1 VFGFASVKGSL
12 PVGSPVQAAGEA
24 LAGWC
29 SFLAVM
35 VKVFISLVREHDIF
49 DILAIVVLWGVGF
62 LAVLSIPI
70 WSVAVS
76 TVVSKA
82 SENLTISW
90 ALGRLVSREVRS
102 VFLKDLT
109 DVVARER
116 AYGSSAS
123 STWD

>member
-1 VFGFASVKGSL
+1 
-12 PVGSPVQAAGEA
+12 
-24 LAGWC
+24 
-29 SFLAVM
+29 M